1 MDQTEI
7 CFLLIC
13 ETDILTTFI
22 FSLNPTLSWT
32 FDSCSFP
39 FSCPYPRHLCAQYI
53 QKKKRLSE
61 VVLVIHQY
69 LRPWLINFITLYNSS
84 KFHYCFVLNVSF
96 TLEIILFTGYCR
108 MSFFAPYVP
117 TAHFKVNYKKKL
129 KLVKQ

>member
-1 MDQTEI
+1 MK
-7 CFLLIC
+7 L
-13 ETDILTTFI
+13 I
-22 FSLNPTLSWT
+22 FSLLLFSVLTPHFPEPLIAVLFPSLALIPDT
-32 FDSCSFP
+32 FVHST
-39 FSCPYPRHLCAQYI
+39 YK
-53 QKKKRLSE
+53 KKKRLSE

-69 LRPWLINFITLYNSS
+69 LRPWVINFITLYNSS

-108 MSFFAPYVP
+108 MSLFAPYVP